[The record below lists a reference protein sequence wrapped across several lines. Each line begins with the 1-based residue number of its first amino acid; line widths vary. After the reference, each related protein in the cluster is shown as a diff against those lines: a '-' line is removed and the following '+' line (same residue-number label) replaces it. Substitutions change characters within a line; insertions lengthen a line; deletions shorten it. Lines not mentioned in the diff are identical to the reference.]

1 MKLVL
6 SSEERRSRCTITP
19 SSIITTLLAISVSIP
34 FQATAA
40 SSFIEQQKR
49 IEALEERVRM
59 LEKLLIAQQKA
70 TTHTSS
76 GSKKNNSIKTIRPI
90 QTVHQ
95 PREQKTVAQ
104 KPEVPTVSTPPVA
117 EQNFA
122 TDKKFHLKG
131 ITITPGGFFAGEGFS
146 RSRYQQSDVG
156 SFFSGI
162 PLGNNPLHYMRE
174 TRLSARQSRFSGLF
188 EGTINPKTL
197 VTGFVEVD
205 FLGNGSANSTES
217 NSFDLRLRHAYFNT
231 DWNNWGTHL
240 LAGQTW
246 SLVTSNLKGITT
258 RNELPPLTIDAQYV
272 VGFVWKRQPQLRLVQ
287 NLGKLFTAAVSI
299 ENAQTTFGGT
309 PCGTNLGN
317 GVINQICFTPGIQ
330 TLPNITNFSLNN
342 IPDVIGKL
350 AFEDVFNNH
359 RIHVEGF
366 GLHRNFYNRVR
377 TTPNFNENHNT
388 SAYGI
393 GGGGYIEVIPKTLDL
408 QGNFLTGRGIG
419 SYASGFLPDATLS
432 SNGALTAIPEVIFMT
447 GAILHANSK
456 LDIYVYGGKQQQ
468 QRKYFKVDQNYFGYG
483 VPNANNTGCT
493 IEYGICDG
501 NNQALWQ
508 VTTGLWNKFYQ
519 GDYGDLRA
527 GLQYSYTV
535 RKIFSGNGGQTNVII
550 PKYIGYQ
557 TYDQMV
563 FASLRYYPFS
573 TPEVSPA
580 TTK

>member
-1 MKLVL
+1 MKLLISDEADRPCYTV
-6 SSEERRSRCTITP
+6 TP
-19 SSIITTLLAISVSIP
+19 SPVIATLLAISIFVPI
-34 FQATAA
+34 QATAA
-40 SSFIEQQKR
+40 TAAEQQER
-49 IEALEERVRM
+49 IEALEKRVRI
-59 LEKLLIAQQKA
+59 LERLLTEQYKTAIK
-70 TTHTSS
+70 TSS
-76 GSKKNNSIKTIRPI
+76 GSKKNHSARTYKPI
-90 QTVHQ
+90 HTVHK
-95 PREQKTVAQ
+95 PKVSKPDVQKTEAHQ
-104 KPEVPTVSTPPVA
+104 APTSSIEPP
-117 EQNFA
+117 NFA

-131 ITITPGGFFAGEGFS
+131 ITITPGGFFAGEGFT

-174 TRLSARQSRFSGLF
+174 TRLSARQSRFSGLV
-188 EGTINPKTL
+188 EGVVNPETL
-197 VTGFVEVD
+197 LSGYVEVD

-217 NSFDLRLRHAYFNT
+217 NSFDLRLRHAYLNN
-231 DWNNWGTHL
+231 DWNNWGVHL

-246 SLVTSNLKGITT
+246 SLATTNFKGITP
-258 RNELPPLTIDAQYV
+258 RNELPPPTIDTQYV
-272 VGFVWKRQPQLRLVQ
+272 VGFVWKRQPQLRLVK
-287 NLGKLFTAAVSI
+287 NLGELFTAAISI

-330 TLPNITNFSLNN
+330 TLPNITLFSLNN

-350 AFEDVFNNH
+350 AYEDTLKNH
-359 RIHVEGF
+359 KVHIEGF

-377 TTPNFNENHNT
+377 HTPDFNNNHNT

-393 GGGGYIEVIPKTLDL
+393 GAGGLIEVIPKRLDF
-408 QGNFLTGRGIG
+408 QGNFLAGRGIG
-419 SYASGFLPDATLS
+419 SYASGFLPDATIS
-432 SNGALTAIPEVIFMT
+432 SNGALAAIPEVIFMT
-447 GAILHANSK
+447 GATLHATSK
-456 LDIYVYGGKQQQ
+456 LDFYVYGGQEKED
-468 QRKYFKVDQNYFGYG
+468 RKYFRINQNYFGYG
-483 VPNANNTGCT
+483 VPNANNTGCN

-535 RKIFSGNGGQTNVII
+535 RKIFSGNGGQTNII
-550 PKYIGYQ
+550 FPKYIGYQ

-563 FASLRYYPFS
+563 FASLRYYPFT
-573 TPEVSPA
+573 TPAVSPA